1 MKKVFTILALLCIG
15 LKGFSQQDSTK
26 QKADNPKTHDS
37 NWDRMMEKHMKMMDA
52 MRMMDKFQHGSK
64 NNGEDYSREDSIIMR
79 KIDSTYGRDPHWDRM
94 MEKHLKM
101 MDAMEMM
108 DKFPFGPSNHWKK
121 KVKPS
126 NLSTN
131 WLIVD
136 LGFTNYTDKTNYAGA
151 TAQTF
156 APGSNSNWFNL
167 KNNKSVDVNIWFFMQ
182 RLNVVKHVVNLKYGL
197 GIELNN
203 YRYQDNIK
211 YMTNAATQATTV
223 IMDTVSYSKNKL
235 AADYVTVPFMI
246 NFNFTPQ
253 LKEGFGISVGI
264 SAGYL
269 YSSRQKTISS
279 EFGKKKNFDDFDL
292 NPWKL
297 SWIAEAQ
304 LGPVILYGSLATKSM
319 FNSQGLNQVPYTF
332 GIRLSKW

>member
-1 MKKVFTILALLCIG
+1 MKKVFTILALLCISVM
-15 LKGFSQQDSTK
+15 GFSQQDSTM
-26 QKADNPKTHDS
+26 QKKDS
-37 NWDRMMEKHMKMMDA
+37 VHSHRARWERMMEKHMKMMDSA
-52 MRMMDKFQHGSK
+52 EWSGKYPAWPMPPHHWG
-64 NNGEDYSREDSIIMR
+64 NN
-79 KIDSTYGRDPHWDRM
+79 H
-94 MEKHLKM
+94 
-101 MDAMEMM
+101 A
-108 DKFPFGPSNHWKK
+108 
-121 KVKPS
+121 KPS

-136 LGFTNYTDKTNYAGA
+136 LGFTNYTDKTNYAGT

-167 KNNKSVDVNIWFFMQ
+167 KNNKSVDVNIWLFMQ

-203 YRYQDNIK
+203 YRYEDNVK
-211 YMTNAATQATTV
+211 FLTNPSTQATTV
-223 IMDTVSYSKNKL
+223 IQDTISFSKNKL

-253 LKEGFGISVGI
+253 LREGFGISVGI

-279 EFGKKKNFDDFDL
+279 QFGKQKTFDDFDL
-292 NPWKL
+292 NPWKF

-319 FNSQGLNQVPYTF
+319 FNSQGLDQIPYTF

>member
-1 MKKVFTILALLCIG
+1 MKKVITILAILSFSVR
-15 LKGFSQQDSTK
+15 GFSQQDST
-26 QKADNPKTHDS
+26 THKKDS
-37 NWDRMMEKHMKMMDA
+37 VYSHKHKWEIMMEKHMKMMDSSEWT
-52 MRMMDKFQHGSK
+52 GK
-64 NNGEDYSREDSIIMR
+64 NPPWPMPPMG
-79 KIDSTYGRDPHWDRM
+79 PHM
-94 MEKHLKM
+94 HN
-101 MDAMEMM
+101 
-108 DKFPFGPSNHWKK
+108 NH
-121 KVKPS
+121 VKPS

-136 LGFTNYTDKTNYAGA
+136 LGFTNYNDKTNYSGSV
-151 TAQTF
+151 AQTF

-211 YMTNAATQATTV
+211 YTTIPATQATQI
-223 IMDTVSYSKNKL
+223 IMDTISYSKNKL

-253 LKEGFGISVGI
+253 LREGFGISVGI

-269 YSSRQKTISS
+269 YSSRQKTISNQY
-279 EFGKKKNFDDFDL
+279 GKKKNFDDFDL

-319 FNSQGLNQVPYTF
+319 FNSQGLDQTPYTF